1 MHGRHQKVRPHH
13 WAGAAVAVL
22 VVLSLAFAIRWVD
35 DRRGDH
41 TATPTAGGSAAA
53 AAQSRQLHACRA
65 VWRAQS
71 AALDAAGRS
80 LEQWRIHVDAMNRL
94 VAGEITLA
102 QAQAFWNRTRLGAA
116 ARVAR
121 FEDAAGRYADAAPD
135 CARSSSTRSSSTRN
149 SSTRGHPLAACVAGV
164 RARARAIEAGRV
176 AITTWKHHIMDMNM
190 LRAGQITPQQATTMW
205 LRNWHRGVAQLDA
218 FTKVR
223 DRAARAGS
231 CA

>member
-1 MHGRHQKVRPHH
+1 MHGRHEKVKAHH
-13 WAGAAVAVL
+13 WAGAVVAVL
-22 VVLSLAFAIRWVD
+22 VVVSLAFALRWVNDKGSD
-35 DRRGDH
+35 D
-41 TATPTAGGSAAA
+41 ATTPGSSSGSTSAD
-53 AAQSRQLHACRA
+53 AQSRQLHACRA
-65 VWRAQS
+65 VWGAQS

-135 CARSSSTRSSSTRN
+135 CARSSRPRSHSLSE
-149 SSTRGHPLAACVAGV
+149 CVTGV
-164 RARARAIEAGRV
+164 RARARAIEAGRT

-205 LRNWHRGVAQLDA
+205 LRNWRRGVAQLDT

>member
-1 MHGRHQKVRPHH
+1 MHGRHEKVKAHH
-13 WAGAAVAVL
+13 WAGAVVAVL
-22 VVLSLAFAIRWVD
+22 VVVSLAFALRWVN
-35 DRRGDH
+35 DRGSDH
-41 TATPTAGGSAAA
+41 TTTPASSSGSASA
-53 AAQSRQLHACRA
+53 AAQSRQLHACRT
-65 VWRAQS
+65 VWGAQS

-102 QAQAFWNRTRLGAA
+102 QAQAFWNRTRQGAA

-121 FEDAAGRYADAAPD
+121 FEDAAGRYADVAPD
-135 CARSSSTRSSSTRN
+135 CARSSSPRS
-149 SSTRGHPLAACVAGV
+149 HPLAACVAGV
-164 RARARAIEAGRV
+164 QARARAIEAGRI

-205 LRNWHRGVAQLDA
+205 LRNWRRGVAQLDT
-218 FTKVR
+218 FSKVR

>member
-1 MHGRHQKVRPHH
+1 M
-13 WAGAAVAVL
+13 
-22 VVLSLAFAIRWVD
+22 
-35 DRRGDH
+35 
-41 TATPTAGGSAAA
+41 
-53 AAQSRQLHACRA
+53 
-65 VWRAQS
+65 WRAQS

-94 VAGEITLA
+94 VAGQITLA

-116 ARVAR
+116 ARVAT
-121 FEDAAGRYADAAPD
+121 FEDAAGRYAAAAPD
-135 CARSSSTRSSSTRN
+135 CARNT
-149 SSTRGHPLAACVAGV
+149 STRGHPLAACVAGV
-164 RARARAIEAGRV
+164 QARARAIEAGRV

-205 LRNWHRGVAQLDA
+205 LRNWHRGVAQLEA

>member
-1 MHGRHQKVRPHH
+1 MHGRHEQVKAHH
-13 WAGAAVAVL
+13 WAGAVVAVL
-22 VVLSLAFAIRWVD
+22 VVVSLAFALRWVNDKGSD
-35 DRRGDH
+35 D
-41 TATPTAGGSAAA
+41 ATTPGSSAGSTSAD
-53 AAQSRQLHACRA
+53 AQSRQLHACRA
-65 VWRAQS
+65 VWGAQS

-135 CARSSSTRSSSTRN
+135 CARNSSSRSHSLSE
-149 SSTRGHPLAACVAGV
+149 CVAGV
-164 RARARAIEAGRV
+164 RARARAIEAGRI

-205 LRNWHRGVAQLDA
+205 LRNWRRGVAQLDT